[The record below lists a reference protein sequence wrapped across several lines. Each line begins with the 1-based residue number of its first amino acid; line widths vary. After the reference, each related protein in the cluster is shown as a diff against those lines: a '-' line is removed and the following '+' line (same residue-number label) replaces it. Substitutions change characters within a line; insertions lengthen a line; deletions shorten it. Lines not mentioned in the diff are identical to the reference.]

1 MDAGIIEDSKGEHN
15 HPPNPQKLLA
25 QLEEVTTIE
34 TVVNCMGTQL
44 MKPQHL
50 VTKVVVFL
58 KSIFNHLFNLS
69 ITQGPSVKLC
79 GSYQFLKT
87 FTYKPFNSVTKINV
101 YVQL

>member
-1 MDAGIIEDSKGEHN
+1 MVTIINLFISNLLILFSMDAGIIEDSKGEHN

-69 ITQGPSVKLC
+69 IKVA
-79 GSYQFLKT
+79 FD
-87 FTYKPFNSVTKINV
+87 
-101 YVQL
+101 

>member
-1 MDAGIIEDSKGEHN
+1 MLILFSMDAGIIEDSKGEHN

-50 VTKVVVFL
+50 VTKVVIFL
-58 KSIFNHLFNLS
+58 TILNHVFNLS
-69 ITQGPSVKLC
+69 
-79 GSYQFLKT
+79 LKAA
-87 FTYKPFNSVTKINV
+87 FD
-101 YVQL
+101 